1 MFIWLRLLLVSI
13 CDRFFV
19 VATGNCNAL
28 PVFVVVLMMAGF
40 DDAVV
45 KPSLSASDS
54 SASLLLE
61 QASLDLPIA
70 NKKTKK
76 NHFDFSSILHS
87 AYMVCF
93 CLLTTFSVVEFMLEL

>member
-70 NKKTKK
+70 NKKTEKSFRFQ
-76 NHFDFSSILHS
+76 FDSALSIHGLS
-87 AYMVCF
+87 LFTYDIF
-93 CLLTTFSVVEFMLEL
+93 CSRIHA